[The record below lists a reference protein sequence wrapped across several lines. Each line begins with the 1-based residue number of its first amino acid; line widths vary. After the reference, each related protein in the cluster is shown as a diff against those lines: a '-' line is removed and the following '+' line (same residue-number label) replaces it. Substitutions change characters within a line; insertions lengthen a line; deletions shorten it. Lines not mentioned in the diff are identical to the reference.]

1 MPAGP
6 SSLLKVVAG
15 RSAAPD
21 RPGLVEALSG
31 VPDPR
36 DPRGIRYPLPPV
48 LAVAA
53 AAVLT
58 GARSFDAISEWAH
71 DVPYAVRARLGLD
84 ATVPDEATFRRIL
97 EAVDDAVFTSA
108 VATWLGNRAG
118 RRAGRRLI
126 AVDGKTTRG
135 ARIEDVTTPHLLA
148 ALEHTTGVVLGQVQ
162 VDGKSNEITSFQPLL
177 DPIDLSN
184 AVVTADALHTQNGH
198 AEYLHE
204 RRADWIFTVKGNRP
218 KLLTELTGLP
228 WKEVAVAASSN
239 EKAHG
244 RLEQRSLK
252 VVTVSRGISFPH
264 AAQAI
269 QLVRRTR
276 RGKGTR
282 WHTEVVY
289 AITSFTAERIQ
300 GSELLSILR
309 RHWAIENELHWIR
322 DVTFGEDASRVRTGH
337 GPAMM
342 AALRNLAISLAHLTG
357 ADNIAAWT
365 RSNSRNPSRPIA
377 LLSPP

>member
-1 MPAGP
+1 MPACP

-31 VPDPR
+31 VSDPR
-36 DPRGIRYPLPPV
+36 DPRGIRYSLPPV
-48 LAVAA
+48 LAAAA
-53 AAVLT
+53 AAVLG
-58 GARSFDAISEWAH
+58 GARSSEAISEWAH
-71 DVPYAVRARLGLD
+71 DVPYTVRARLELD
-84 ATVPDEATFRRIL
+84 ETVPDESTFRRVL
-97 EAVDDAVFTSA
+97 EAVDDAAFTGA
-108 VATWLGNRAG
+108 VATWLGTRAG
-118 RRAGRRLI
+118 RRSGRRLI

-135 ARIEDVTTPHLLA
+135 ARIENVTTPHLLA

-177 DPIDLSN
+177 APIDLKN
-184 AVVTADALHTQNGH
+184 AVVTADALHTQNAH

-204 RRADWIFTVKGNRP
+204 RGADWIFTVKGNRP

-228 WKEVAVAASSN
+228 WKDVAIAASTKG
-239 EKAHG
+239 KAHG
-244 RLEQRSLK
+244 RVEERALK
-252 VVTVSRGISFPH
+252 VVTVSRGIGFPH

-269 QLVRRTR
+269 QLVRRTKR
-276 RGKGTR
+276 KKSAR
-282 WHTEVVY
+282 WHTEIVY

-300 GSELLSILR
+300 GAELLSILR
-309 RHWAIENELHWIR
+309 RHWAIENELHWVR
-322 DVTFGEDASRVRTGH
+322 DVTFGEDASRIRTGT

-342 AALRNLAISLAHLTG
+342 AALRNLAISLARLAG
-357 ADNIAAWT
+357 APNIAAWT
-365 RSNSRNPSRPIA
+365 RFNARNPARPVE